1 MIRNTCTFQENKA
14 SVRKVIFCY
23 AVLYYNVGTG
33 TAMTG
38 QTMAGFFSSRLAQLG
53 TIYAH
58 LMCVL
63 VPGLNLG
70 RLAVYSCGHAHA
82 NLQV

>member
-1 MIRNTCTFQENKA
+1 M
-14 SVRKVIFCY
+14 
-23 AVLYYNVGTG
+23 LYYNEGTG
-33 TAMTG
+33 TVTAG

-53 TIYAH
+53 AIYAD

-63 VPGLNLG
+63 VPRLNLG
-70 RLAVYSCGHAHA
+70 RLAVCSCDHAYG

>member
-1 MIRNTCTFQENKA
+1 M
-14 SVRKVIFCY
+14 
-23 AVLYYNVGTG
+23 GTG
-33 TAMTG
+33 TVMTG

-53 TIYAH
+53 AIYTH

-70 RLAVYSCGHAHA
+70 RLAVYSCNRAHG

>member
-1 MIRNTCTFQENKA
+1 M
-14 SVRKVIFCY
+14 V
-23 AVLYYNVGTG
+23 
-33 TAMTG
+33 G
-38 QTMAGFFSSRLAQLG
+38 QTMAGFFSSRLASRLAQLG
-53 TIYAH
+53 AIYTH

-70 RLAVYSCGHAHA
+70 RLVVYSCNRAHG

>member
-1 MIRNTCTFQENKA
+1 MA
-14 SVRKVIFCY
+14 
-23 AVLYYNVGTG
+23 
-33 TAMTG
+33 G

-53 TIYAH
+53 AIYTH

-63 VPGLNLG
+63 VPGLNSD
-70 RLAVYSCGHAHA
+70 RLAVYSCDSTHG